1 MEEVM
6 HIRIKKPYA
15 NQMLNDLFADGA
27 IEQVEIDL
35 TVSDERLN
43 LIREERASYL
53 KNETASYS
61 WDEVKRMAISKQRPA
76 L

>member
-15 NQMLNDLFADGA
+15 NQMISDLLADGA
-27 IEQVEIDL
+27 IEEVETDMA
-35 TVSDERLN
+35 VSDERMN

-61 WDEVKRMAISKQRPA
+61 WDEVKRMATSKQ
-76 L
+76 